1 MIEYQDFEIEYNYK
15 LLLLSLDTVTIYRTL
30 GTQDDL
36 NLLKIEQAIDKKL
49 NRFLESYS
57 YPPEKSH
64 FLPEIPYI
72 SRLFSWIPGFGA
84 GKPAPFPE
92 ALEVIRDT
100 VLSSELVQGPE
111 WHSPELRI
119 WCWRKREIEE
129 NLPDISEKV
138 RTYLKD
144 EVGSLNIDD
153 YKWLLFF

>member
-1 MIEYQDFEIEYNYK
+1 MQDLEIEYNYK
-15 LLLLSLDTVTIYRTL
+15 LTILIINSLTIYRTI
-30 GTQDDL
+30 GTPGDL
-36 NLLKIEQAIDKKL
+36 DLSKIEREIDKKL
-49 NRFLESYS
+49 NRFLETYS

-72 SRLFSWIPGFGA
+72 SRLFSWIPGFGV
-84 GKPAPFPE
+84 GKSPFPE

-100 VLSSELVQGPE
+100 VLSSELVPGPE

-129 NLPDISEKV
+129 NLPDISEKI
-138 RTYLKD
+138 RTYLRD
-144 EVGSLNIDD
+144 EIGSLNVDD